1 MTAINVDGLVALKQ
15 YVESLWSRLF
25 HKGTETRCSIF
36 TTSFDPALSKVSI
49 VQIVLN
55 KMTILLPPLHFK

>member
-25 HKGTETRCSIF
+25 HKEQKQDAVF
-36 TTSFDPALSKVSI
+36 
-49 VQIVLN
+49 
-55 KMTILLPPLHFK
+55 LLPVLIHLYQKSVLFKLCLIR

>member
-25 HKGTETRCSIF
+25 HKEQKQDAVHRRKKKKSTNYR
-36 TTSFDPALSKVSI
+36 
-49 VQIVLN
+49 LN
-55 KMTILLPPLHFK
+55 